1 MTYHILFSVVFI
13 GFILIRVVY
22 RRKAKQ
28 VREGVAFKE
37 STINMIVRAVVG
49 LGYIGALIV
58 YVFCPGTFAWAA
70 LPLPTWVRWIGAG
83 VSVIS
88 LLLIWWVQW
97 ALDVQFDTTLHIQA
111 DHKLVTHGPY
121 RWVRH
126 PMYTALFLMGLG
138 WLLLTGNW
146 FIGGLLMAAI
156 LLLVLVRVDRE
167 EALLTETFGDAY
179 VAYMQKTGRFLPLL
193 GR

>member
-1 MTYHILFSVVFI
+1 MFI
-13 GFILIRVVY
+13 GFIIIRVVY
-22 RRKAKQ
+22 HRKARQ
-28 VREGVAFKE
+28 VREGVEFIE
-37 STINMIVRAVVG
+37 SKLNMVVRGVVG

-58 YVFCPGTFAWAA
+58 YVFYPKTFTWAI
-70 LPLPTWVRWIGAG
+70 LPLPTWARWVGTG
-83 VSVIS
+83 VSMIS

-97 ALDVQFDTTLHIQA
+97 ALDIQFDTTLHIQTG
-111 DHKLVTHGPY
+111 HKLVTHGPY

-146 FIGGLLMAAI
+146 FTGGPLMVAI
-156 LLLVLVRVDRE
+156 FLLVLVRVDRE

-179 VAYMQKTGRFLPLL
+179 VAYIQKTGRFLPLL